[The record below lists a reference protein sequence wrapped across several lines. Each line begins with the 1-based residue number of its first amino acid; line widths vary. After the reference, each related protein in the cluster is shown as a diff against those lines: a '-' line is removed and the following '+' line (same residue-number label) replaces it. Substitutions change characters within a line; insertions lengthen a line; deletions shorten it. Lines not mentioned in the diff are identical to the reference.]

1 MANLATKASP
11 GVQLRVEKLLD
22 GARHATGLSDF
33 GDMWF
38 MEPLKALVHFV
49 NTEGGLPS
57 EDVPPV
63 KHLIDMLGDR
73 LKLTDYLK
81 RHPKV
86 LDERLDVA
94 GIILGQARGG
104 STLTQRLVGQSPQL
118 TTTYFWEMFTP
129 IPLPGETLG
138 APVERRKIGDE
149 VVASWRRSMP
159 EYAGI
164 HPLDSNY
171 YDEEIWLMD
180 RGFNSYTYN
189 IHFNIPGY
197 HDWMLSQ
204 DHTRVYEDFKIWLKL
219 LQYQSPSRKGKKWLL
234 KNMHHPLT
242 CNLPLMFKMFPGAKA
257 IQTHRRMD
265 EALTSLAS
273 VQSVHIRTSGSTSF
287 DKAELGPRLIDQY
300 LKATHHMMTVHT
312 EMPAGTFIDIQYRDL
327 VSDPV
332 GQFRRM
338 LEGMG
343 LPVGPEDIK
352 AASDW
357 MAKNGRGTHP
367 PHRYKPED
375 FGLSAEQLQQ
385 TFKFYH
391 DKFLK

>member
-1 MANLATKASP
+1 MAKLATKASP

-22 GARHATGLSDF
+22 AARHATGLSDF
-33 GDMWF
+33 GDTWF

-73 LKLTDYLK
+73 LKLAEYLK
-81 RHPKV
+81 RHPKA
-86 LDERLDVA
+86 LEERLDVV

-129 IPLPGETLG
+129 IPLPGETPG
-138 APVERRKIGDE
+138 APIGRRKIGDE

-197 HDWMLSQ
+197 HDWMLAQ
-204 DHTRVYEDFKIWLKL
+204 DHTRVYEDFKIWLKV
-219 LQYQSPSRKGKKWLL
+219 LQYQAPSRKGKKWLL

-242 CNLPLMFKMFPGAKA
+242 CNLRLMFKMFPGAKA

-265 EALTSLAS
+265 EAITSLAS

-287 DKAELGPRLIDQY
+287 DRTELGPRLIDQY
-300 LKATHHMMTVHT
+300 LKATHHMMDVHR
-312 EMPAGTFIDIQYRDL
+312 EMPPGTFIDVQYRDL
-327 VSDPV
+327 VSDPL

-343 LPVGPEDIK
+343 LTVGPDDLK

-367 PHRYKPED
+367 PHHYKPED
-375 FGLSAEQLQQ
+375 FGLSAEHLVQ
-385 TFKFYH
+385 TFKLYH